1 MAIQA
6 GLVGLPNVGKSTLF
20 NALTKSSIPA
30 ANYPFCTVDPHLAI
44 TNVPDERLEKLAR
57 IFDSQKV
64 IPATVQFVDIAGGK
78 RSSTRRRP
86 RQPIFKQ
93 CYGC

>member
-30 ANYPFCTVDPHLAI
+30 QNYPFCTVDPHLAI
-44 TNVPDERLEKLAR
+44 TYVPDTRLTNLW
-57 IFDSQKV
+57 
-64 IPATVQFVDIAGGK
+64 IAK
-78 RSSTRRRP
+78 NNSCNRAV
-86 RQPIFKQ
+86 
-93 CYGC
+93 C

>member
-30 ANYPFCTVDPHLAI
+30 ENYPFCTVDPHIAI
-44 TNVPDERLEKLAR
+44 TSVPDKRLEKLTK
-57 IFDSQKV
+57 IFASKKT
-64 IPATVQFVDIAGGK
+64 IPATAQFVDIAGLVK
-78 RSSTRRRP
+78 ALQKEKDLETNSLVTSW
-86 RQPIFKQ
+86 K
-93 CYGC
+93 